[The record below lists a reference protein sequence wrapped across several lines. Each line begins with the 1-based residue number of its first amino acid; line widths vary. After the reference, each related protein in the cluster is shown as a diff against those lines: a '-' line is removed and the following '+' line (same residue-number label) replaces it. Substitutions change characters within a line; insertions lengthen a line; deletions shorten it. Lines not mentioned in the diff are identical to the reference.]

1 MIFVTVGT
9 TDFDG
14 LIQTMDQLAA
24 RIDEKVVAQIGKGNY
39 TPVHMDHF
47 RFAPSLDPY
56 FDTARIVISHGGLGT
71 LVEVLQKGCKLIGV
85 NNPDRYDLHQEELLK
100 VLEEQ
105 GHLIWCREMSL
116 LAEALEEVDGR
127 IFVPYDKPRCT
138 IAEVIK
144 DYLDINRKIFRE

>member
-14 LIQTMDQLAA
+14 LVQTLDLLAPKL
-24 RIDEKVVAQIGKGNY
+24 DEKVVAQIGNGNY
-39 TPVHMDHF
+39 IPVHMDHF

-56 FDTARIVISHGGLGT
+56 FNIARIVISHGGLGT

-105 GHLIWCREMSL
+105 GHLIWCRKMSHIAGAL
-116 LAEALEEVDGR
+116 KEAEER
-127 IFVPYDKPRCT
+127 IFVPYHKPLCT
-138 IAEVIK
+138 IAEFIK
-144 DYLDINRKIFRE
+144 DYLDRSVPKR